1 MGSWGGERGRGH
13 RRGRPGHWPPAG
25 PPTRET
31 GKAGWLRA
39 GKQDLRL
46 CGLQSGL
53 AWRQKPPCRA
63 GGLTMRGSSQPWHM
77 RGASWSRGSA
87 ALLAQE
93 GEAALSCPLPLEG
106 GPWTGSWFSCLAEPC
121 GRAGPLF
128 PGREVPGHLRGLQ
141 EWTGAGHARSSG
153 SLCPQSSSK
162 QMLAG
167 HLLIVPRQPCRAQ
180 VLSQDRG
187 GLRGRKEEQ
196 TGASVRMLGAQPP
209 CTLTAGSLL
218 LGAPCSPLVNL
229 LDRRCQLWNQSGH
242 KSDLVSPCSHG
253 PHGLVGKA
261 GNNACL
267 AQNV

>member
-1 MGSWGGERGRGH
+1 MARPLAT
-13 RRGRPGHWPPAG
+13 RRATNKGNWKSRLAEGWKAG
-25 PPTRET
+25 PQALRPSVRFGLET
-31 GKAGWLRA
+31 ETAM
-39 GKQDLRL
+39 
-46 CGLQSGL
+46 QS
-53 AWRQKPPCRA
+53 W
-63 GGLTMRGSSQPWHM
+63 LTMRGSSQPWHM
-77 RGASWSRGSA
+77 RGAPWSRGSA

-167 HLLIVPRQPCRAQ
+167 HLLIVPRRPCRAQ

-187 GLRGRKEEQ
+187 GLRGRKEVQ

-218 LGAPCSPLVNL
+218 LGAPCSPVVNL

-242 KSDLVSPCSHG
+242 KRDLVSPCSHG